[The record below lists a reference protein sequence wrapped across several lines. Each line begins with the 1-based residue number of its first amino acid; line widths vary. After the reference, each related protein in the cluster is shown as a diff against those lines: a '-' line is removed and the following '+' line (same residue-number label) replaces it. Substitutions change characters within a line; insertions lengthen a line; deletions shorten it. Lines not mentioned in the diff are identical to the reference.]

1 MKNMKISNDTT
12 FSQFTCSRINPLCVS
27 FALFFAILLIY
38 LLVIQT
44 YVEITNP
51 QNAIAQRLNKTLLS
65 DRSLPS
71 LPRNSGILTG
81 NLTSIGQGISDVIG
95 DRIDTRLQDI
105 KARLDEFMGVVLPAI
120 LAAGAAVAVVGI
132 LIISFIISYWFNRF
146 RQGRRHK
153 SMLTNLLEH
162 ILQQSKENMEI
173 LKTVSSPTN
182 DVNVLLP
189 QLELSNN
196 ALKATISS
204 GLFLDLSPDVQYAML
219 RLEKD
224 IDRYNRVVL
233 RKVELRESAIL
244 NNMDEQ
250 LANKVVGPY
259 DDSIADYVRDIL
271 SLSESLIHLMEHS
284 RTGRGTFKVKSK
296 NAKQI

>member
-1 MKNMKISNDTT
+1 MKISNNTT
-12 FSQFTCSRINPLCVS
+12 FSLFACWRIYPLRVS
-27 FALFFAILLIY
+27 FALFFAILMIY

-44 YVEITNP
+44 QVSITDP

-81 NLTSIGQGISDVIG
+81 NLTSIGQGISNVIG

-182 DVNVLLP
+182 DVNVVFP

-204 GLFLDLSPDVQYAML
+204 GLFLDLPPDVQYPML

-224 IDRYNRVVL
+224 IDGYNRVVR

-244 NNMDEQ
+244 NNIDEQ
-250 LANKVVGPY
+250 SANKVVRPY
-259 DDSIADYVRDIL
+259 EDSIADYVRDIL
-271 SLSESLIHLMEHS
+271 SLSESLIHLMENS

>member
-1 MKNMKISNDTT
+1 MKISRNTA
-12 FSQFTCSRINPLCVS
+12 FSQFARWRIDPLRIS

-44 YVEITNP
+44 HVSITNP

-71 LPRNSGILTG
+71 LPRNSGILTS

-182 DVNVLLP
+182 DVNVLIP

-204 GLFLDLSPDVQYAML
+204 GLFLDLSSDVQYAML

-224 IDRYNRVVL
+224 IDRYNRVVR

-244 NNMDEQ
+244 NNLDEQ
-250 LANKVVGPY
+250 LANKVMRPY

>member
-1 MKNMKISNDTT
+1 MKISNDTT
-12 FSQFTCSRINPLCVS
+12 FSQFTCLRINPLRVS

-38 LLVIQT
+38 LLIIQT
-44 YVEITNP
+44 YVSITNP
-51 QNAIAQRLNKTLLS
+51 QDAIAQRLNKTLLS
-65 DRSLPS
+65 ERSLPS

-162 ILQQSKENMEI
+162 ILQQSKQNMEI

-182 DVNVLLP
+182 DANILFP
-189 QLELSNN
+189 KLELSNN

-204 GLFLDLSPDVQYAML
+204 GLFLDLSPNVQYAML
-219 RLEKD
+219 GLEKD
-224 IDRYNRVVL
+224 IDGYNRVVR

-250 LANKVVGPY
+250 LANRVVRPY
-259 DDSIADYVRDIL
+259 DDSIADCVRDIL

-284 RTGRGTFKVKSK
+284 KTGRGTFKIKSK

>member
-1 MKNMKISNDTT
+1 MKISNNTT
-12 FSQFTCSRINPLCVS
+12 FSLFACWRIYPLRVS
-27 FALFFAILLIY
+27 FALFFAILMIY

-44 YVEITNP
+44 QVSITDP

-182 DVNVLLP
+182 DVNVLFP

-204 GLFLDLSPDVQYAML
+204 GLFLDLPPDVQYAML

-224 IDRYNRVVL
+224 IDGYNRVVR

-244 NNMDEQ
+244 NNIDEQ
-250 LANKVVGPY
+250 SANKAVRPY
-259 DDSIADYVRDIL
+259 EDSIADYVRDIL
-271 SLSESLIHLMEHS
+271 SLSESLIHLMENS

-296 NAKQI
+296 KA

>member
-1 MKNMKISNDTT
+1 MKISNNTT
-12 FSQFTCSRINPLCVS
+12 FSLFACWRIYPLRVS
-27 FALFFAILLIY
+27 FALFFAILMIY

-44 YVEITNP
+44 HVSITNP

-81 NLTSIGQGISDVIG
+81 NLTSIGQGISNVIG

-182 DVNVLLP
+182 DVNVVFP

-204 GLFLDLSPDVQYAML
+204 GLFLDLPPDVQYPML

-224 IDRYNRVVL
+224 IDGCNRVVH
-233 RKVELRESAIL
+233 RKVELTESAIL

-250 LANKVVGPY
+250 LANKVVRPY
-259 DDSIADYVRDIL
+259 DDRIADYVRDIL

>member
-1 MKNMKISNDTT
+1 M
-12 FSQFTCSRINPLCVS
+12 
-27 FALFFAILLIY
+27 IY
-38 LLVIQT
+38 LLVIQNH
-44 YVEITNP
+44 VSIANP

-81 NLTSIGQGISDVIG
+81 NLTSIKQGISDVIG

-105 KARLDEFMGVVLPAI
+105 KARMDEIMGVVLPAI

-153 SMLTNLLEH
+153 SMLANLLEH

-182 DVNVLLP
+182 DVNVLFP

-204 GLFLDLSPDVQYAML
+204 GPFLDLPPDVQYAML

-224 IDRYNRVVL
+224 IDGYNRVVR

-250 LANKVVGPY
+250 LANKVVRPY
-259 DDSIADYVRDIL
+259 DGSIADYVRNIL

>member
-1 MKNMKISNDTT
+1 MKISNNTT
-12 FSQFTCSRINPLCVS
+12 FSQFARWRIDPLRVS

-38 LLVIQT
+38 FLVIQT
-44 YVEITNP
+44 HVSITNQ

-71 LPRNSGILTG
+71 LPRNSGILTS

-182 DVNVLLP
+182 DVNVLIP

-204 GLFLDLSPDVQYAML
+204 GLFLDLSSDVQYAML

-224 IDRYNRVVL
+224 TDGYNSVVR

-244 NNMDEQ
+244 NNLDEQ
-250 LANKVVGPY
+250 LANKVVRPY

-271 SLSESLIHLMEHS
+271 SVSENLVHLMEHS

>member
-1 MKNMKISNDTT
+1 M
-12 FSQFTCSRINPLCVS
+12 
-27 FALFFAILLIY
+27 
-38 LLVIQT
+38 
-44 YVEITNP
+44 
-51 QNAIAQRLNKTLLS
+51 
-65 DRSLPS
+65 
-71 LPRNSGILTG
+71 
-81 NLTSIGQGISDVIG
+81 IG
-95 DRIDTRLQDI
+95 DRIDTRLHDI

-182 DVNVLLP
+182 DVNVLFP

-196 ALKATISS
+196 TLKATISS
-204 GLFLDLSPDVQYAML
+204 GLFLDLPPDVQYAML

-224 IDRYNRVVL
+224 TDGYNSVVR

-244 NNMDEQ
+244 NNLDEQ
-250 LANKVVGPY
+250 LANKVVRPY

-271 SLSESLIHLMEHS
+271 SLSESLIHLMENS
-284 RTGRGTFKVKSK
+284 RTGRGTLKVKSK

>member
-1 MKNMKISNDTT
+1 MKISNNTT
-12 FSQFTCSRINPLCVS
+12 FSQFACWRIGPLRVS

-38 LLVIQT
+38 LLVIQSH
-44 YVEITNP
+44 VSITIP

-71 LPRNSGILTG
+71 LPRNSGILTS

-182 DVNVLLP
+182 DVNVLFP

-204 GLFLDLSPDVQYAML
+204 GLFLDLPPDVQYSML
-219 RLEKD
+219 RLKKD
-224 IDRYNRVVL
+224 IDGYNRVVL

-250 LANKVVGPY
+250 LANKVAKPY

-271 SLSESLIHLMEHS
+271 SLSESLMEHS